1 MAENTIIHEINLAG
15 YKATSTGGM
24 LDLGTWG
31 SYGIEKLHLT
41 LDAAWQNLTITAFFN
56 VKGKVVAKKV
66 VGKDGYADVPW
77 EATKESTFAGRI
89 VFEGSINGQRR
100 ITTDLN
106 YKVSNHSEITD
117 IDPVPTD
124 DRWNQF
130 VTENKEYRDGAFEA
144 AEKANARAEDAEA
157 ASDDAQAAARA
168 AKASE
173 AVAKESK
180 NAAAASENNARISA
194 GAAAVSEG
202 NAVASAEK
210 AMASENAAAE
220 SASKAAAS
228 KKASTVSAAAAAG
241 SAAQAETQKAAA
253 AKSARDAQGYMQTAS
268 SAATDANTS
277 AENAAESKAAA
288 ASSATA
294 AAGSATAAAGNAKT
308 ASDAAAVATDA
319 KAAAVAS
326 QKDAAASKAAAA
338 NSAIAAKTSEDAAAK
353 SAADADST
361 ANSIKESM
369 TQIAANKEA
378 VSQLKEDTTVLQKR
392 QKMLVGS
399 ETGNPVSC
407 DDAFATPLF
416 GLTVYGKSTQ
426 DGTPS
431 PDNPVP
437 IVSAGDGGTVVVKVS
452 DGNGKEQTLTLQTPT
467 GLPGIPVA
475 SNGNYTDQNGQQW
488 VCDEVDLER
497 GVKVQRVKVL
507 DINDTSLRLYH
518 SSNSY
523 WYVSTFLLDCSLN
536 NTGTKSYK
544 EVMCQKFPVVSQLDE
559 TKYSYPIVAPYG
571 HVDRVE
577 LRFRAPEAL
586 YATIEDFRQTI
597 VGTKVYYPL
606 ATPVETPLTPAE
618 IAAYKAL
625 TAYAPDTVVQAS
637 DGAGVKLEYQRDVN
651 IAIKNLKEEIG
662 EKLDNFYISN
672 AHVIKRTSTGSI
684 GSHYLIKYSVNFDDY
699 QIMKFV
705 VPSTGKTYKIE
716 FANSQSEVLKTV
728 DTSGFVY
735 GSEVL
740 LSIPLTTSE
749 IIVEVAYEV
758 GVNLEITLYKK
769 ININA
774 EDVAG
779 AMQTSV
785 YTNYNNLLRAENITD
800 NVEIQQYAEVIN
812 DQYVSAYIPVVNG
825 ETIYCNYSLGTPV
838 AWLCGEDKKRI
849 TSVTLPLSN
858 NQVSRNVGY
867 TIVTENAKWIR
878 LSWKKDR
885 QGIEGA
891 LFFSNKPIR
900 FIENDVVIKKEYVPE
915 LNTGRLNNWWYM
927 KNGDSLGDSLTG
939 QGYFQSWTRRFF
951 GLNDFKNH
959 GVGGSKL
966 SGEDIDSTRPSMW
979 KDVRID
985 ALSTTADFVTVLGGQ
1000 NDGNVEIGDITKTN
1014 YDTNTYVGAL
1024 NTIID
1029 KIYNHCKDGVIIILC
1044 TPFYVPAEGDGE
1056 RFVLLDEAVRG
1067 VAKLHGLPVA
1077 DFGGLSTADKNTANV
1092 YWGDDKTHP
1101 TEKFYKD
1108 KIAPILINAME
1119 QINPI
1124 NWDDVNYY
1132 TES

>member
-1 MAENTIIHEINLAG
+1 MVHTLRLDNYTPIPRKLVLGTNSSFGTESIKIERGAGWDGLNLTATWHIPGREEPLRVALLDGDTMDVPPEVTKEAKDGVLVLAG
-15 YKATSTGGM
+15 LAPGVQRASCNVEYLILEQAGVYGGTDAEPTPE
-24 LDLGTWG
+24 LAEQVLQAVQDAR
-31 SYGIEKLHLT
+31 
-41 LDAAWQNLTITAFFN
+41 DAAKDADKSATNAKDIAQSVRTDADNGKFN
-56 VKGKVVAKKV
+56 
-66 VGKDGYADVPW
+66 GKDGAKGDKGDDGTTPQLKIGEDNLWHVSYDNG
-77 EATKESTFAGRI
+77 ATWVSLGVKATGVAG
-89 VFEGSINGQRR
+89 
-100 ITTDLN
+100 
-106 YKVSNHSEITD
+106 K
-117 IDPVPTD
+117 
-124 DRWNQF
+124 
-130 VTENKEYRDGAFEA
+130 DGA
-144 AEKANARAEDAEA
+144 DG
-157 ASDDAQAAARA
+157 
-168 AKASE
+168 
-173 AVAKESK
+173 VTPHIG
-180 NAAAASENNARISA
+180 EN
-194 GAAAVSEG
+194 G
-202 NAVASAEK
+202 NWWFGD
-210 AMASENAAAE
+210 
-220 SASKAAAS
+220 
-228 KKASTVSAAAAAG
+228 TDTGVSAKG
-241 SAAQAETQKAAA
+241 IKGNPGP
-253 AKSARDAQGYMQTAS
+253 QGPPGEIPEDYPQIR
-268 SAATDANTS
+268 
-277 AENAAESKAAA
+277 
-288 ASSATA
+288 
-294 AAGSATAAAGNAKT
+294 
-308 ASDAAAVATDA
+308 
-319 KAAAVAS
+319 
-326 QKDAAASKAAAA
+326 KD
-338 NSAIAAKTSEDAAAK
+338 
-353 SAADADST
+353 
-361 ANSIKESM
+361 
-369 TQIAANKEA
+369 

-407 DDAFATPLF
+407 DDAFAAPLC
-416 GLTVYGKSTQ
+416 GLYVYGKSTQ
-426 DGTPS
+426 DGTPT
-431 PDNPVP
+431 PDAPVP
-437 IVSAGDGGTVVVKVS
+437 IVSAGDGGSVVVTLS
-452 DGNGKEQTLTLQTPT
+452 DGNGKTQTLTLQTPT
-467 GLPGIPVA
+467 GLPGIPVT
-475 SNGNYTDQNGQQW
+475 SNGNYTDQNGRQW

-497 GVKVQRVKVL
+497 GVKVQRIGKVTPL
-507 DINDTSLRLYH
+507 SATDIFNKLANTEEVRIDNPFIRDRGRLPMLCNTFKLVPVTWGVDTPYIFSYAATGNASIAFRLPIGVY
-518 SSNSY
+518 SETY
-523 WYVSTFLLDCSLN
+523 F
-536 NTGTKSYK
+536 K
-544 EVMCQKFPVVSQLDE
+544 EHPTTV
-559 TKYSYPIVAPYG
+559 YG
-571 HVDRVE
+571 
-577 LRFRAPEAL
+577 
-586 YATIEDFRQTI
+586 I
-597 VGTKVYYPL
+597 L
-606 ATPVETPLTPAE
+606 ATPIETPLTPAE

-637 DGAGVKLEYQRDVN
+637 DGAWVKLEYQRDVN
-651 IAIKNLKEEIG
+651 IAIKILKEEIG

-672 AHVIKRTSTGSI
+672 AHVIKRTSTSSI

-740 LSIPLTTSE
+740 LSIPLTTSK

-867 TIVTENAKWIR
+867 TIVAENAKWIR

-1044 TPFYVPAEGDGE
+1044 TPFYVPAEGDGGE

-1077 DFGGLSTADKNTANV
+1077 DFGGLSTADKNTANL

>member
-1 MAENTIIHEINLAG
+1 MVHTLRLDNYTPIPRKLVLGTNSSFGTESIKIERGAGWDGLNLTATWHIPGREEPLRVALLDGDTMDVPPEVTKEAKDGVLVLAG
-15 YKATSTGGM
+15 LAPGVQRASCNVEYLILEQAGVYGGTDAEPTPE
-24 LDLGTWG
+24 LAEQVLQAVQDAR
-31 SYGIEKLHLT
+31 
-41 LDAAWQNLTITAFFN
+41 DAAKDADKSATNAKDIAQSVRTDADNGKFN
-56 VKGKVVAKKV
+56 
-66 VGKDGYADVPW
+66 GKDGAKGDKGDDGTTPQLKIGEDNLWHVSYDNG
-77 EATKESTFAGRI
+77 ATWVSLGVKATGVAG
-89 VFEGSINGQRR
+89 
-100 ITTDLN
+100 
-106 YKVSNHSEITD
+106 K
-117 IDPVPTD
+117 
-124 DRWNQF
+124 
-130 VTENKEYRDGAFEA
+130 DGA
-144 AEKANARAEDAEA
+144 DG
-157 ASDDAQAAARA
+157 
-168 AKASE
+168 
-173 AVAKESK
+173 VTPHIG
-180 NAAAASENNARISA
+180 EN
-194 GAAAVSEG
+194 G
-202 NAVASAEK
+202 NWWFGD
-210 AMASENAAAE
+210 
-220 SASKAAAS
+220 
-228 KKASTVSAAAAAG
+228 TDTGVSAKG
-241 SAAQAETQKAAA
+241 IKGNPGP
-253 AKSARDAQGYMQTAS
+253 QGPPGEIPEDYPQIR
-268 SAATDANTS
+268 
-277 AENAAESKAAA
+277 
-288 ASSATA
+288 
-294 AAGSATAAAGNAKT
+294 
-308 ASDAAAVATDA
+308 
-319 KAAAVAS
+319 
-326 QKDAAASKAAAA
+326 KD
-338 NSAIAAKTSEDAAAK
+338 
-353 SAADADST
+353 
-361 ANSIKESM
+361 
-369 TQIAANKEA
+369 

-407 DDAFATPLF
+407 DDAFAAPLC
-416 GLTVYGKSTQ
+416 GLYVYGKSTQ
-426 DGTPS
+426 DGTPT
-431 PDNPVP
+431 PDAPVP
-437 IVSAGDGGTVVVKVS
+437 IVSAGDGGSVVVTLS
-452 DGNGKEQTLTLQTPT
+452 DGNGKTQTLTLQTPT
-467 GLPGIPVA
+467 GLPGIPVT
-475 SNGNYTDQNGQQW
+475 SNGNYTDQNGRQW

-497 GVKVQRVKVL
+497 GVKVQRIGKVTPL
-507 DINDTSLRLYH
+507 SATDIFNKLANTEEVRIDNPFIRDRGRLPMLCNTFKLVPVTWGVDTPYIFSYAATGNASIAFRLPIGVY
-518 SSNSY
+518 SETY
-523 WYVSTFLLDCSLN
+523 F
-536 NTGTKSYK
+536 K
-544 EVMCQKFPVVSQLDE
+544 EHPTTV
-559 TKYSYPIVAPYG
+559 YG
-571 HVDRVE
+571 
-577 LRFRAPEAL
+577 
-586 YATIEDFRQTI
+586 I
-597 VGTKVYYPL
+597 L
-606 ATPVETPLTPAE
+606 ATPIETPLTPAE

-637 DGAGVKLEYQRDVN
+637 DGAWVKLEYQRDVN

-1077 DFGGLSTADKNTANV
+1077 DFGGLSTADKNTANL

>member
-1 MAENTIIHEINLAG
+1 MVHTLRLDNYTPIPRKLVLGTNSSFGTESIKIERGAGWDGLNLTATWHIPGREEPLRVALLDGDTMDVPPEVTKEAKDGVLVLAG
-15 YKATSTGGM
+15 LAPGVQRASCNVEYLILEQAGVYGGTDAEPTPE
-24 LDLGTWG
+24 LAEQVLQAVQDAR
-31 SYGIEKLHLT
+31 
-41 LDAAWQNLTITAFFN
+41 DAAKDADKSATNAKDIAQSVRTDADNGKFN
-56 VKGKVVAKKV
+56 
-66 VGKDGYADVPW
+66 GKDGAKGDKGDDGTTPQLKIGEDNLWRVSYDNG
-77 EATKESTFAGRI
+77 ATWVSLGVKATGVAG
-89 VFEGSINGQRR
+89 
-100 ITTDLN
+100 
-106 YKVSNHSEITD
+106 K
-117 IDPVPTD
+117 
-124 DRWNQF
+124 
-130 VTENKEYRDGAFEA
+130 DGA
-144 AEKANARAEDAEA
+144 DG
-157 ASDDAQAAARA
+157 
-168 AKASE
+168 
-173 AVAKESK
+173 VTPHIG
-180 NAAAASENNARISA
+180 EN
-194 GAAAVSEG
+194 G
-202 NAVASAEK
+202 NWWFGD
-210 AMASENAAAE
+210 
-220 SASKAAAS
+220 
-228 KKASTVSAAAAAG
+228 TDTGVSAKG
-241 SAAQAETQKAAA
+241 IKGNPGP
-253 AKSARDAQGYMQTAS
+253 QGPPGEIPEDYPQIR
-268 SAATDANTS
+268 
-277 AENAAESKAAA
+277 
-288 ASSATA
+288 
-294 AAGSATAAAGNAKT
+294 
-308 ASDAAAVATDA
+308 
-319 KAAAVAS
+319 
-326 QKDAAASKAAAA
+326 KD
-338 NSAIAAKTSEDAAAK
+338 
-353 SAADADST
+353 
-361 ANSIKESM
+361 
-369 TQIAANKEA
+369 

-407 DDAFATPLF
+407 DDAFAAPLC
-416 GLTVYGKSTQ
+416 GLYVYGKSTQ
-426 DGTPS
+426 DGTPT
-431 PDNPVP
+431 PDAPVP
-437 IVSAGDGGTVVVKVS
+437 IVSAGDGGSVVVTLS
-452 DGNGKEQTLTLQTPT
+452 DGNGKTQTLTLQTPT
-467 GLPGIPVA
+467 GLPGIPVT

-497 GVKVQRVKVL
+497 GVKVQRIGKVTPL
-507 DINDTSLRLYH
+507 SATDIFNKLANTEEVRIDNPFIRDRGRLPMLCNTFKLVPVTWGVDTPYIFSYAATGNASIAFRLPIGVY
-518 SSNSY
+518 SETY
-523 WYVSTFLLDCSLN
+523 F
-536 NTGTKSYK
+536 K
-544 EVMCQKFPVVSQLDE
+544 EHPTTV
-559 TKYSYPIVAPYG
+559 YG
-571 HVDRVE
+571 
-577 LRFRAPEAL
+577 
-586 YATIEDFRQTI
+586 I
-597 VGTKVYYPL
+597 L
-606 ATPVETPLTPAE
+606 ATPIETPLTPAE

-637 DGAGVKLEYQRDVN
+637 DGAWVKLEYQRDVN

-1077 DFGGLSTADKNTANV
+1077 DFGGLSTADKNTANL